1 MILNWFG
8 VWNAVF
14 SLKILKAAILS
25 SVYVILQFVV
35 NVGANV
41 KANMDFLSMIASIL
55 KLIKLI

>member
-14 SLKILKAAILS
+14 SLKILKAAMLS
-25 SVYVILQFVV
+25 SVYVILLFVV
-35 NVGANV
+35 NVET
-41 KANMDFLSMIASIL
+41 NMDFLSMIASIL